1 MIPFDFAYY
10 KPDTVEEAVSLYDRL
25 AKKNNKVMYYGG
37 GTEFISMAR
46 RYNQYA
52 DAVIDIKGI
61 PECNEFDFYGNELNI
76 GSAVT
81 LTKISNINKFPLLS
95 LAVKRIADHTIQDKI
110 SLGGNIVGSIIY
122 KESVL
127 PLLVSNSDIVL
138 ESKAG
143 RRIVPLNSVFDKKLL
158 LKEGEMVVKVMTKKK
173 YVDYPYQHVKRTKN
187 DRIDYPLLSVVALKD
202 NRKINTAF
210 SGLCDYPFRSKK
222 IESILNDTELDK
234 DRKIDKIIDNIP
246 GKVLNDVSGT
256 SEYRKFMLGAIISE
270 IIDSFEEE
278 E

>member
-1 MIPFDFAYY
+1 MIPFDFEYY
-10 KPDTVEEAVSLYDRL
+10 KPDTVEEAVNLYDSL
-25 AKKNNKVMYYGG
+25 SKKNKKVIYYGG

-46 RYNQYA
+46 RYNRYA

-61 PECNEFDFYGNELNI
+61 PECNEFDFNGNELNI
-76 GSAVT
+76 GSAMT
-81 LTKISNINKFPLLS
+81 LTKIANMNKFPLLS

-110 SLGGNIVGSIIY
+110 TLGGNIVGTIIY
-122 KESVL
+122 KESLL

-138 ESKAG
+138 ENKSG
-143 RRIVPLNSVFDKKLL
+143 RRIVPINSIFDKKLL
-158 LKEGEMVVKVMTKKK
+158 LEEGEMVVKVMTKKK

-202 NRKINTAF
+202 NGKINTAI

-222 IESILNDTELDK
+222 IENILNDKELEKDK
-234 DRKIDKIIDNIP
+234 KIDKIMQNIP
-246 GKVLNDVSGT
+246 SEILHDVGGS

-270 IIDSFEEE
+270 IIDSFEEDE
-278 E
+278 